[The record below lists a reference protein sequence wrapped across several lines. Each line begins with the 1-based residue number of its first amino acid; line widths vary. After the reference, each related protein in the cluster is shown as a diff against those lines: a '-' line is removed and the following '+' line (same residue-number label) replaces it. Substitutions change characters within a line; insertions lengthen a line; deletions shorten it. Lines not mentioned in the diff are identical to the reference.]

1 MTTRSAQ
8 FAMPEVAAI
17 LQRATYTFGLL
28 TIQGV
33 STCLYLCMDACGFL
47 YANKD
52 LTDDC
57 VFEEHIEENNYNT
70 YSRIRGGKKTFLA
83 LDNRGRARRT
93 QIPVS
98 RPLGNLSGYA
108 LTLTHRWAGPRQ
120 SQCPPRRH
128 RGKLKRPPPFH
139 RNCQRRVQKQN
150 LRKRKHKK
158 ANDPKKKRHPK
169 ARRKHGHENS
179 TTTTT
184 EVGWDE
190 STMSTMSTTD
200 AEFFRSATAQE
211 AVAHA

>member
-1 MTTRSAQ
+1 MFQ
-8 FAMPEVAAI
+8 
-17 LQRATYTFGLL
+17 
-28 TIQGV
+28 
-33 STCLYLCMDACGFL
+33 
-47 YANKD
+47 KD
-52 LTDDC
+52 LSDDC

-93 QIPVS
+93 QLPAR

-108 LTLTHRWAGPRQ
+108 LSLTRRWDGARPA
-120 SQCPPRRH
+120 QCPPRRH

-158 ANDPKKKRHPK
+158 GADAKKKRHPK
-169 ARRKHGHENS
+169 ARRKHDHDG
-179 TTTTT
+179 TTSTT
-184 EVGWDE
+184 EVSWDE

-200 AEFFRSATAQE
+200 AEFFRSASAQE
-211 AVAHA
+211 AQEAQQAHEAHEA